1 MLSDR
6 ARIILFWF
14 TIALMVIVAVLAAM
28 TILRA
33 CGGPAAE
40 EQLPKISP
48 GEISLCQ
55 GERHQFAVAEGGDVA
70 WEATGGTISQDGR
83 YTAGEDIGEYTV
95 TAKRD
100 GSRRAGTVIVHI
112 IVCTPTPTPRPTP
125 TPLPTPTPTEPPTP
139 TPEEGAGPTSG
150 DAQGDVGAYETG
162 APVEGAPAG
171 VDISSAGVGGA
182 LKTALRPTGGIS
194 AELSDFP
201 GEGEVLLWIS
211 LHEAIPDPPAAYTN
225 WLLVLDVDGSTDT
238 GRPPGS
244 RRINPDLGD
253 EVAVGVSYNPETE
266 AYEPYALVW
275 DSEQADW
282 TSGPD
287 TRYTVVESRKIVGL
301 ALSMEALGQAVSEA
315 SGTTIAPD
323 AANARAAAETYTA
336 EGNRVIDFY
345 PELPE

>member
-40 EQLPKISP
+40 EQPPKISP

-55 GERHQFAVAEGGDVA
+55 GERHRFVVAEGGDVA
-70 WEATGGTISQDGR
+70 WEATGGTISQDGQ
-83 YTAGEDIGEYTV
+83 YTAGEAIGEYAV
-95 TAKRD
+95 TARRD
-100 GSRRAGTVIVHI
+100 GSRRAGTAIVHI
-112 IVCTPTPTPRPTP
+112 IACTPTPTPRPTP
-125 TPLPTPTPTEPPTP
+125 TPLPTPTPTEPPAS
-139 TPEEGAGPTSG
+139 TPEEGTAATSA

-182 LKTALRPTGGIS
+182 LKTTLEPTGGIP
-194 AELSDFP
+194 AELADFP
-201 GEGEVLLWIS
+201 AEGEVVLWIS
-211 LHEAIPDPPAAYTN
+211 LHEAIPDPPAAYAN
-225 WLLVLDVDGSTDT
+225 WLFVLDVDGNTDT
-238 GRPPGS
+238 GRPRGS

-287 TRYTVVESRKIVGL
+287 TRYTIVESRKIVGL
-301 ALSMEALGQAVSEA
+301 ALSMEALAQAVSEA
-315 SGTTIAPD
+315 SGTTIAP
-323 AANARAAAETYTA
+323 AAAKARAAAETYTA